1 MTSNEKLTETLND
14 LVKINNDR
22 IVGCEKAAD
31 QTIASDT
38 NMQAVYLEMA
48 NESRSYIK
56 AFNKRIKNLGCISA
70 SINATS
76 GNIYKGWMDVKKMF
90 NGTSKK
96 SILESCEWEENAVQ
110 NAYKD
115 ALNTGTAMN
124 IDVRELIIE
133 QKAGLKKSY
142 DIIKGCGVLQV
153 A

>member
-1 MTSNEKLTETLND
+1 MTTNEKLTETLND

-31 QTIASDT
+31 QTTASDT
-38 NMQAVYLEMA
+38 DMQAVYLEMA

-56 AFNKRIKNLGCISA
+56 AFNKRINNLGGMSA

-76 GNIYKGWMDVKKMF
+76 GKIYKGWMEVKKMF
-90 NGTSKK
+90 NGTNRK

-115 ALNTGTAMN
+115 ALDTGTVMN
-124 IDVRELIIE
+124 IDVRQLIIE

-142 DIIKGCGVLQV
+142 DIIKECGVLQV